1 MAMPTRTTRFTA
13 TKMPQVSL
21 STLDIPRDY
30 ARWVLSNHF
39 HGNESFE
46 LPIKYDIQENHIL
59 LGDFGTLSL

>member
-1 MAMPTRTTRFTA
+1 MS
-13 TKMPQVSL
+13 QVSL

-46 LPIKYDIQENHIL
+46 LPIKYDIQENHIR
-59 LGDFGTLSL
+59 LGDFGTLLL